1 MNKEI
6 NTLENEVIRLTIQ
19 KDNATTDTKE
29 RKLQKT
35 IKKINRRINKLK
47 ALVAED
53 EDGYEAELEYRQLR
67 GK

>member
-6 NTLENEVIRLTIQ
+6 NTLENEVVRLTIQ

-29 RKLQKT
+29 RKLQKI

-67 GK
+67 RK